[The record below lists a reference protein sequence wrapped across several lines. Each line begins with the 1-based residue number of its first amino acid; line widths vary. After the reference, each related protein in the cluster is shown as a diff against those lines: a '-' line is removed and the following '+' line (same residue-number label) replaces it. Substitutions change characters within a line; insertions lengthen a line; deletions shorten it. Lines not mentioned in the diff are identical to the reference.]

1 VFKGRGKLYVGMYLI
16 YVAMDYL
23 RYGMLCVVYQQDA
36 IDISSVEGN
45 VLCV

>member
-1 VFKGRGKLYVGMYLI
+1 MYLI

-23 RYGMLCVVYQQDA
+23 RCGMLNVVYQQDV

-45 VLCV
+45 VLCI